1 MKKCDCTVMNL
12 HTETG
17 LVDFITLSE
26 VKEAVNDAA
35 DIMNQPTNIRNA
47 HTFRPEEWVKEH
59 NGLSTMFEYCPFC
72 GKRVDWEQILTEIL
86 E

>member
-1 MKKCDCTVMNL
+1 MRKCDCTVMNL

-26 VKEAVNDAA
+26 VVDAVNDAA
-35 DIMNQPTNIRNA
+35 DIMNQPTNIRNK
-47 HTFRPEEWVKEH
+47 HVFRPEEWVYEG
-59 NGLSTMFEYCPFC
+59 NGLSTMFYFCPFC
-72 GKRVDWEQILTEIL
+72 GKEINWDQITAEIL